1 MSDASTKPVIF
12 IRYAHAD
19 EPEKPV
25 EGEVQWLSFVRT
37 YLQPAV
43 KGGIF
48 NLWVDRQMM
57 GGADWD
63 PEIEQKLRACD
74 IFILLVSARS
84 MASNYIIDK
93 EIAIVRERQKNG
105 EDVHFYP
112 LLLTPTPDAGLEK
125 VRDKNLRP
133 RDAKPFSG
141 FSSNHD
147 RLQHMTE
154 AANEIATIA
163 QQIVERKAA
172 RQPSAPSIRSSCVHI
187 TGLPETAYERLV
199 GREVELKR
207 LDEAWADRRT
217 NILSL
222 VAEGGAGKCQR
233 WSTSG
238 SKSYKPTITAG
249 PRPCLPGRFTA
260 RAAKSA
266 RPQRMNF

>member
-12 IRYAHAD
+12 ISYAHAD

-25 EGEVQWLSFVRT
+25 DGEVQWLSFVLR

-63 PEIEQKLRACD
+63 PEIEHKLRTCD
-74 IFILLVSARS
+74 IFILLVSASS
-84 MASNYIIDK
+84 MALDYIVDK
-93 EIAIVRERQKNG
+93 EIAIIRERQASG
-105 EDVHFYP
+105 EDVYFYP

-133 RDAKPFSG
+133 RDAKPFSS
-141 FSSNHD
+141 FSYND
-147 RLQHMTE
+147 RLQHMND

-172 RQPSAPSIRSSCVHI
+172 RQPSAPSIRPSYVHT
-187 TGLPETAYERLV
+187 TGLPETAYENLV
-199 GREVELKR
+199 GREVELTR
-207 LDEAWADRRT
+207 LDEVWP
-217 NILSL
+217 I
-222 VAEGGAGKCQR
+222 
-233 WSTSG
+233 
-238 SKSYKPTITAG
+238 
-249 PRPCLPGRFTA
+249 
-260 RAAKSA
+260 AK
-266 RPQRMNF
+266 